1 MQVGQEKQVVLQIV
15 ERGMDSVRSF
25 MIVVP
30 VHNVPAF
37 QPRNFCGKDKIRQA
51 MYIIGVLF

>member
-1 MQVGQEKQVVLQIV
+1 MQVRQEKLLQIV
-15 ERGMDSVRSF
+15 EKGMDSVRVF

-30 VHNVPAF
+30 VHNVLAF
-37 QPRNFCGKDKIRQA
+37 QPQNFCRKDKIRQA